1 MYHNK
6 NMRKLKYPLLVL
18 VALFFCACD
27 DEETY
32 GDKKNKERS
41 AISTYISNNGI
52 NVIDEA
58 TFDAQGQTTDV
69 AANQYV
75 YLEKSGIYM
84 QIERKGS
91 GSKLEENKQVNL
103 LCRYTEW
110 NIMDGAMQS
119 RNDYTSRNYDKMTV
133 TRVGSQYTASFASGV
148 MLSTYGA
155 SVPAGW
161 LVPLEYVKVGR
172 QSSEDEGIAKVSIIV
187 PHTQGQAY
195 AMSSVYP
202 CAYTITYQ
210 RER

>member
-1 MYHNK
+1 
-6 NMRKLKYPLLVL
+6 MRKTAYPLLVL
-18 VALFFCACD
+18 VVMLFCACN

-32 GDKKNKERS
+32 GDKKEKERN
-41 AISTYISNNGI
+41 AISRYIRDNGI
-52 NVIDEA
+52 NVIDEN
-58 TFDAQGQTTDV
+58 TFEAQGQTTDN

-91 GSKLEENKQVNL
+91 GSMLEENKQVNL

-110 NIMDGAMQS
+110 NIMDNAMQS
-119 RNDYTSRNYDKMTV
+119 RDDYSPRSYDKMMV
-133 TRVGSQYTASFASGV
+133 TRVGSQYTASFVSGV
-148 MLSTYGA
+148 MLNTYGA

-161 LVPLEYVKVGR
+161 LIPLQYVRVGR
-172 QSSEDEGIAKVSIIV
+172 QTDAEDGIAKVKIIV

>member
-1 MYHNK
+1 
-6 NMRKLKYPLLVL
+6 MRKTAYPLLML
-18 VALFFCACD
+18 VVMLFCACN

-32 GDKKNKERS
+32 GDKKEKERN
-41 AISTYISNNGI
+41 AISRYISDNGI
-52 NVIDEA
+52 NVIDEN
-58 TFDAQGQTTDV
+58 TFEAQGQTTDI

-91 GSKLEENKQVNL
+91 GSVLEENKQVNL

-110 NIMDGAMQS
+110 NIMDNAMQS
-119 RNDYTSRNYDKMTV
+119 RDDYAPRGYDKMTV
-133 TRVGSQYTASFASGV
+133 TRVGSQYTASFVSGV

-161 LVPLEYVKVGR
+161 LIPLQYVRVGR
-172 QSSEDEGIAKVSIIV
+172 QTDAEDGIAKVNIIV

>member
-1 MYHNK
+1 
-6 NMRKLKYPLLVL
+6 MRKTAYPLLVL
-18 VALFFCACD
+18 VVMLFCACN

-32 GDKKNKERS
+32 GDKKEKERN
-41 AISTYISNNGI
+41 AISDYIRDNGI
-52 NVIDEA
+52 NVIDEQ
-58 TFDAQGQTTDV
+58 TFEAQGQTTDV

-91 GSKLEENKQVNL
+91 GSQLEENKQVNL

-119 RNDYTSRNYDKMTV
+119 RDDYAPRSYDKMTV
-133 TRVGSQYTASFASGV
+133 TRVGSQYTASFVSGV

-161 LVPLEYVKVGR
+161 LVPLQYVKVGR
-172 QSSEDEGIAKVSIIV
+172 QTDAEDGIAKVSIIV
-187 PHTQGQAY
+187 PHTQGHAY